1 MSRFFVTPFVGDA
14 VTIIGE
20 DAHHIHRVL
29 RMRKGDEVTVCDGV
43 GTDYECRIVDLS
55 DTAVDLQVIKRVPTT
70 CEPTTAVT
78 LYQGLPKGDKME
90 WIIQKC
96 VEIGIARIVP
106 VAMSRSVVKLNAA
119 EGEKKQKRWQKIAA
133 GAAEQSGR
141 GCIPEVTAPISFAQ
155 ALEQLKGEYAVTF
168 YEGGG
173 DSLSSLVG
181 ADTRQVSII
190 VGPEGGIESE
200 EIEKLQQCGA
210 HIATLGKR
218 ILRCETAPLVA
229 LSVIMQLTE
238 NLNL

>member
-1 MSRFFVTPFVGDA
+1 MSRFFIQPFTGNT
-14 VTIIGE
+14 VTITGD
-20 DAHHIHRVL
+20 DAHHVHRVL
-29 RMRKGDEVTVCDGV
+29 RMKIGDEITVCDGI
-43 GTDYECRIVDLS
+43 GHDYACTITALS
-55 DTAVDLQVIKRVPTT
+55 DTDVQLQVLEQRETT

-78 LYQGLPKGDKME
+78 LYQGLPKSDKME

-106 VAMSRSVVKLNAA
+106 VAMSRCVVKLNAA
-119 EGEKKQKRWQKIAA
+119 EGEKKRQRWQKIAA

-141 GCIPEVTAPISFAQ
+141 GCIPEVEAPISFNE
-155 ALEQLKGEYAVTF
+155 ALGRLRNENAVTF

-173 DSLSSLVG
+173 GSLSALVD
-181 ADTRQVSII
+181 ANTRQVSIV
-190 VGPEGGIESE
+190 VGPEGGFDIS
-200 EIEKLQQCGA
+200 EIEQLQQHGA
-210 HIATLGKR
+210 KTATLGKR

>member
-1 MSRFFVTPFVGDA
+1 MSRFFVAPFVGDA
-14 VTIIGE
+14 VTITGE

-29 RMRKGDEVTVCDGV
+29 RMRKGDMVTVCDGV
-43 GTDYECRIVDLS
+43 GTDYECRITDLC
-55 DTAVDLQVIKRVPTT
+55 DTAVDLQVINRTPTT

-96 VEIGIARIVP
+96 VEIGITRIVP

-141 GCIPEVTAPISFAQ
+141 GCIPEVTAPISFSA
-155 ALEQLKGEYAVTF
+155 ALEQLKNEYAVTF

-173 DSLSSLVG
+173 QPLSSLVG
-181 ADTRQVSII
+181 ADTRQISIV
-190 VGPEGGIESE
+190 VGPEGGIEAE
-200 EIEKLQQCGA
+200 EIEKLQQNGA
-210 HIATLGKR
+210 FVATLGKR